1 VLVAFRAPNTP
12 ATATLAVPC
21 ACAKFKGKKV
31 LFLGVSRGAAPDF
44 ALRNYGGGAQRLQ
57 NPVVNNIN
65 SIGTVALWI
74 YSYKKHIFMASSIR
88 PIWAVFIGRKAASSE
103 R

>member
-1 VLVAFRAPNTP
+1 VLVAFSAPNTP

-21 ACAKFKGKKV
+21 ACAEWH
-31 LFLGVSRGAAPDF
+31 FLLQNFRRKEFYFWGATAGTASDF

-65 SIGTVALWI
+65 SIGTVALLI
-74 YSYKKHIFMASSIR
+74 YSNKKDLFMASSKG
-88 PIWAVFIGRKAASSE
+88 PI
-103 R
+103 